1 MSKIVSG
8 LPRITTVYTPFSASN
23 DGRKPLFAVCE
34 GVDIEDAL
42 VHLSMTLK
50 SASETNTQVC
60 ERADRTVG
68 GLAWATC
75 QSLEVSQALV
85 ASLLGRLAEQKGDG
99 VSC

>member
-8 LPRITTVYTPFSASN
+8 LPRITTVYTPFGASN

-50 SASETNTQVC
+50 SASETNLQVC
-60 ERADRTVG
+60 ERVDLAVG
-68 GLAWATC
+68 VLAWATR
-75 QSLEVSQALV
+75 QSLAVGLALV
-85 ASLLGRLAEQKGDG
+85 EALLGG
-99 VSC
+99 VTETRE